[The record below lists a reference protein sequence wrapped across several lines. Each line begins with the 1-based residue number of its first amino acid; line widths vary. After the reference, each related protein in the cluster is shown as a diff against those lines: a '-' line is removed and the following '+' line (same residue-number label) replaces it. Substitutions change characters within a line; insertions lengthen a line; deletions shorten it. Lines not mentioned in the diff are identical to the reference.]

1 MEDMKKAVN
10 EVNEALERMSKL
22 QPKFM
27 QAMGGLMECAC
38 ADGVLSRKTKELVT
52 IGIAISKQCHWCIAY
67 HVHQALEAGATES
80 EIMETCLVAVL
91 MGGGPALM
99 HAQMALKAIE
109 DFKS

>member
-1 MEDMKKAVN
+1 MEDMKKAIN
-10 EVNEALERMSKL
+10 EVNETMARMSKL

-27 QAMGGLMECAC
+27 QAMGGLMECATT
-38 ADGVLSRKTKELVT
+38 DGDLSRKTKELVA
-52 IGIAISKQCHWCIAY
+52 IGIAISKQCHWCIAH
-67 HVHQALEAGATES
+67 HVYQALEAGATEN

-99 HAQMALKAIE
+99 HSQLAFKAIE